1 MNTYSTFN
9 KAGKLEKDSS
19 YQTLLISALSSSV
32 NWIEKTWGNLK
43 KESAPNN
50 KRKINIYLKI
60 ILESKM
66 KIKIIIAIVIFIDY

>member
-9 KAGKLEKDSS
+9 KAVMLEKDSS
-19 YQTLLISALSSSV
+19 YLTFLISVLSSSV
-32 NWIEKTWGNLK
+32 HKREKTWGNLK
-43 KESAPNN
+43 KEPAPNN

>member
-43 KESAPNN
+43 KEPASNN
-50 KRKINIYLKI
+50 KRKIKIYLKI
-60 ILESKM
+60 ILESKI
-66 KIKIIIAIVIFIDY
+66 KTKIIIAIVIFIDY

>member
-1 MNTYSTFN
+1 MNTYSIFN
-9 KAGKLEKDSS
+9 KAVRLEKDSS
-19 YQTLLISALSSSV
+19 YLTLLISALSSAV
-32 NWIEKTWGNLK
+32 HKREKTWGNLK
-43 KESAPNN
+43 KETAPNN